1 MLKRFIAKLVER
13 QHLAAGEAEEAMG
26 VIMEG
31 EATPAQIASFLTA
44 LRVKGETVE
53 EITGCARAMR
63 AKATPIRAGNRLVVD
78 TCGTGGDGSGTFNIS
93 TTAALVVAGAGLTVA
108 KHGNRSVSSRSG
120 SADVLEALGVRLDL
134 EPAEVEECLDRIG
147 IAFLFAPRLH
157 PAMKH
162 ALGPRR
168 EMGIR
173 TIFNLL
179 GPLTNPAGAQAQV
192 VGVYHPELTE
202 TLGRVLQRL
211 GTVRALVVHGLEGLD
226 EISLSGPTRIT
237 EVADGQ
243 CRTYLLEPEDAGF
256 TRASPGSYAGGDAD
270 RNAAITLEI
279 LGGEKG
285 PHRDVVLLNAAAA
298 LLAGGAVENLREGVA
313 LAASSIDSGRAMA
326 KLEALREF
334 TGKARAAG

>member
-1 MLKRFIAKLVER
+1 MLKPFIGRLVEK
-13 QHLAAGEAEEAMG
+13 QDLTAGEAEEAMQL
-26 VIMEG
+26 IMEG
-31 EATPAQIASFLTA
+31 ESTPAQIASFLTA

-53 EITGCARAMR
+53 EIAGCARAMR
-63 AKATPIRAGNRLVVD
+63 AKATPIRAGNRMVVD
-78 TCGTGGDGSGTFNIS
+78 TCGTGGDGAGTFNIS

-134 EPAEVEECLDRIG
+134 EPAEVEECLERVG

-173 TIFNLL
+173 TIFNVL
-179 GPLTNPAGAQAQV
+179 GPLTNPAGAQVQV
-192 VGVYHPELTE
+192 LGVYQPGLTDL
-202 TLGRVLQRL
+202 LGGVLQQL
-211 GTVRALVVHGLEGLD
+211 GTWRALVVHGLDGLD
-226 EISLSGPTRIT
+226 EISLSGPTRVT
-237 EVADGQ
+237 EVGNG
-243 CRTYLLEPEDAGF
+243 RYHTYLLEPEDAGLS
-256 TRASPGSYAGGDAD
+256 RVSPGQLAGGDAA
-270 RNAAITLEI
+270 RNAAITLEV
-279 LGGEKG
+279 LEGKRG

-298 LLAGGAVENLREGVA
+298 LLVAGAAGGLREGVA
-313 LAASSIDSGRAMA
+313 LAASAIDTGNALA

-334 TGKARAAG
+334 TGRVRAAG